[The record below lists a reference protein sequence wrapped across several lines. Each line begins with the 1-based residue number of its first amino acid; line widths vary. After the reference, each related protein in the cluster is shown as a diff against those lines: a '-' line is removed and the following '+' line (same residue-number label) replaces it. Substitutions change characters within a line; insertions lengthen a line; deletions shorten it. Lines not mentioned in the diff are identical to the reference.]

1 MARAGDCALT
11 RLPGAGMTDSTNQ
24 PNYLTTLLQLGQT
37 LNSSLDLS
45 QVLHIAIDKVVE
57 FVQAERGF
65 ILLVEEG
72 THRVWGKATREIDP
86 HQLEAV
92 LSGHDENNEPQVSRT
107 IIDQALKQRSPVVSL
122 NA

>member
-1 MARAGDCALT
+1 MVDWVSRLSSLATAGDCALT
-11 RLPGAGMTDSTNQ
+11 RLPGVGMTNNASQ

-57 FVQAERGF
+57 FVHAERGF

-86 HQLEAV
+86 QQLEAV
-92 LSGHDENNEPQVSRT
+92 LSGRD
-107 IIDQALKQRSPVVSL
+107 
-122 NA
+122 